1 VHSIKIDRS
10 FICPLPNGGQPIV
23 TAIISMAHS
32 FGLLVVAE
40 GVEYP
45 AQLEWLCD
53 ARCDVVQGFL
63 TGRPMRLEQLLAI
76 IRAEKEQTDPRSRTP
91 VAPRSHRVP
100 TA

>member
-1 VHSIKIDRS
+1 
-10 FICPLPNGGQPIV
+10 LPNGGQPIV

-53 ARCDVVQGFL
+53 AHCDVVQGFL
-63 TGRPMRLEQLLAI
+63 TGHPMSLEQLLAI
-76 IRAEKEQTDPRSRTP
+76 IRMEEDRGEHKRVGRRSPLRPRAQR
-91 VAPRSHRVP
+91 AP